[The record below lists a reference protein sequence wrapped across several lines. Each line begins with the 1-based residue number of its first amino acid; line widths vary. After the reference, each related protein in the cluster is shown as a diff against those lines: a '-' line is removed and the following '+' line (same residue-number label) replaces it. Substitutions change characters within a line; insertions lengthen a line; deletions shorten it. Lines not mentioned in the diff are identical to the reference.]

1 MRLLATF
8 ALALTVA
15 ALGAMPVAAQEPID
29 CGVYRGV
36 ACQGFFTDEPGVAT
50 DRQRI
55 EDSVARLNEK
65 HQSPFVLV
73 VVQDSRGDNPAVF
86 AAELANAWGV
96 GDPVEENGVLVL
108 VSLDER
114 RVELAAQRN
123 ATVSGGDVAAAAAP
137 FFEAGDWDA
146 GLTAIVVTVDQ
157 SLSRDAPNDTW
168 GFPSLSTLPFLLI
181 IVALIVA
188 VGGLLIFLAI
198 RRDRQAKRDR
208 MATERQ
214 RLVDGDLA
222 TLEPSGQDLPR
233 YDDYALSAPDAP
245 DVATGDAVAE
255 LQRISR
261 DDPADNAALRAM
273 WNYGLIDVIARDRL
287 VTDTREPL
295 DLRASQE
302 RQLLEEAVQ
311 QAATDA
317 LAVDLEDESLFES
330 KRLGLQRIIES
341 LRPHRVAAARRRTG
355 DALVA
360 DLVSTDIGPVVAT
373 SLGVAIAEAASVL
386 DNDAPLGDSTGR
398 YRAVADEAR
407 VKAGRLE
414 DLYDRLPDSTARPA
428 VAAAL
433 ADLTDD
439 VDTAVARYETVRRQ
453 LDREGSAL
461 VDDGLDPAG
470 VAALLLMNNDE
481 DNVEEFNA
489 GYRRHR
495 ARGFSP
501 AEAVEYALAG
511 LLSRGEAERV
521 RQEARRLDLPVAI
534 TAALISRRDDGA
546 AVYLQ
551 LRDQLAQ
558 HVDAPT
564 AKTVAGVLAISL
576 EPAQAMRRWI
586 DARDALLS
594 LGLEGSYADVA
605 AAFGAS
611 DPRGPQEFA
620 LAYAAQRRALEASSI
635 NDADRF
641 APELAHAG
649 TSGQQDSWGGS
660 QIPTGIG
667 SFDPYT
673 FFFYHWIV
681 TRGARDSFG
690 WEPIY
695 GDRSWS
701 QDTGS
706 WWGGGGGFDSSGGG
720 SWGGGSS
727 WSGGSFGG
735 FGGGGGFSSGGGGG
749 W

>member
-1 MRLLATF
+1 MRRSVLLTSLITLCA
-8 ALALTVA
+8 VIA
-15 ALGAMPVAAQEPID
+15 APVAAQEVVD
-29 CGVYRGV
+29 CGEYEGV
-36 ACQGFFTDEPGVAT
+36 VCQGFFTDEPGVAI
-50 DRQRI
+50 DWQRI
-55 EDSVARLNEK
+55 EDSVARVNDE
-65 HQSPFVLV
+65 HGNPFALV
-73 VVQDSRGDNPAVF
+73 VVQNSRGDNPGVF
-86 AAELANAWGV
+86 ASDLADDWGV
-96 GDPVEENGVLVL
+96 GDPVDEDGILVL

-123 ATVSGGDVAAAAAP
+123 ANVSGSDVAAAAAP

-157 SLSRDAPNDTW
+157 SLSSEAPNDTW

-181 IVALIVA
+181 ILALIVA
-188 VGGLLIFLAI
+188 VGGLLVFLAI

-208 MATERQ
+208 TAIERR
-214 RLVDGDLA
+214 RLVDGDLG

-233 YDDYALSAPDAP
+233 YADYTLSAPDAP
-245 DVATGDAVAE
+245 DVSTGAAVAE
-255 LQRISR
+255 LQRLSR
-261 DDPADNAALRAM
+261 DDPSDVDALRSL

-287 VTDTREPL
+287 VSDTREPL

-302 RQLLEEAVQ
+302 RQLLEGAVQ
-311 QAATDA
+311 EAADEA
-317 LAVDLEDESLFES
+317 LAVDLDDDASFQS
-330 KRLGLQRIIES
+330 KRLALQRITES

-373 SLGVAIAEAASVL
+373 RFGLGIAEAGSVL
-386 DNDAPLGDSTGR
+386 DSDAPLGESAAR
-398 YRAVADEAR
+398 YRAVASDAR
-407 VKAGRLE
+407 VKAQRLE
-414 DLYDRLPDSTARPA
+414 DLYERLPDSTARPA

-433 ADLTDD
+433 ADLTED
-439 VDTAVARYETVRRQ
+439 VDAAVARYEAVRRQ

-481 DNVEEFNA
+481 ENVGAFSA
-489 GYRRHR
+489 GYREHR

-501 AEAVEYALAG
+501 PESVEYALAG
-511 LLSRGEAERV
+511 LLGKGEAERV

-534 TAALISRRDDGA
+534 TAALINRRDDGA

-551 LRDQLAQ
+551 LREQLAQ
-558 HVDAPT
+558 HVDTET
-564 AKTVAGVLAISL
+564 AKTIAGVLAISL
-576 EPAQAMRRWI
+576 EPSQAMRRWL
-586 DARDALLS
+586 DAREALRS

-611 DPRGPQEFA
+611 DPRGSQQFA

-649 TSGQQDSWGGS
+649 TSGQRDTWGGS
-660 QIPTGIG
+660 QIPPGIG
-667 SFDPYT
+667 SFDPFT
-673 FFFYHWIV
+673 FFYFHWIV

-695 GDRSWS
+695 ADRSWS

-706 WWGGGGGFDSSGGG
+706 WWGGGGGFGSGGGG
-720 SWGGGSS
+720 SWGSGSS